1 MPEEIEIDTDKL
13 HEAIHEEVEKEGGA
27 LLRTVAL
34 TTALFAAVAAIGSLE
49 AGGTVNEALALKT
62 ESTQLQAQAS
72 DQWAYYQ
79 AKGVKASVVET
90 RKDMLLALGKTPP
103 DEVATGKE
111 RYTEEQKEIKK
122 KAEEL
127 EKERDAKGLEA
138 DHLMHRHHFYAQA
151 VALLQVAIAFGAVA
165 ALTRKRPAWIASTV
179 LGLAGAGVIAW
190 AFLTH

>member
-79 AKGVKASVVET
+79 AKGVKGAVAEAQREV
-90 RKDMLLALGKTPP
+90 LLALGKTASSNSDKTP
-103 DEVATGKE
+103 E
-111 RYTEEQKEIKK
+111 RYAEEQKQIKQG
-122 KAEEL
+122 AEEL
-127 EKERDAKGLEA
+127 EHKRDEKAHEA

-165 ALTRKRPAWIASTV
+165 ALTRKRAAWVASTV
-179 LGLAGAGVIAW
+179 LGIAGAGVIAW
-190 AFLTH
+190 AFFMH